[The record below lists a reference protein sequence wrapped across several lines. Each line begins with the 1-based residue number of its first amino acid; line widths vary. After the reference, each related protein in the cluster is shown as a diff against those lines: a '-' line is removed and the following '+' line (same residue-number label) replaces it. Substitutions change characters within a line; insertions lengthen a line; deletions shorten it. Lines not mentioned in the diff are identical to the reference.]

1 MFKVHD
7 SLFLTASAHHPELWD
22 PSWNLRTLVLSLRGF
37 MTTQPNERGSLRAT
51 TNEKHVFMEKSTSY
65 VCPTCNIAH
74 QLLLPK
80 DENDSPLQRETG
92 STRTSRLLH
101 SRTRIV
107 KPALAAKKNPQSSQV
122 QPNKKSA
129 NRPVKQLQGRL
140 KISNIHQIMRIC
152 VVLFGSLL
160 VRHFVDAFIKYVND
174 VVI

>member
-1 MFKVHD
+1 MFYVHD
-7 SLFLTASAHHPELWD
+7 SLSQTASAHHPELWD

-37 MTTQPNERGSLRAT
+37 MTTQPNEIGSLRAT
-51 TNEKHVFMEKSTSY
+51 ANEKLVFMEKSKNY

-74 QLLLPK
+74 GLLLP
-80 DENDSPLQRETG
+80 ENENQNLLQREMG
-92 STRTSRLLH
+92 SIRSSRLLH

-107 KPALAAKKNPQSSQV
+107 DPAFTTKKSILTKQV
-122 QPNKKSA
+122 QSKKSV
-129 NRPVKQLQGRL
+129 NRPTRPLQGRQKL
-140 KISNIHQIMRIC
+140 SNIHQIMRIC